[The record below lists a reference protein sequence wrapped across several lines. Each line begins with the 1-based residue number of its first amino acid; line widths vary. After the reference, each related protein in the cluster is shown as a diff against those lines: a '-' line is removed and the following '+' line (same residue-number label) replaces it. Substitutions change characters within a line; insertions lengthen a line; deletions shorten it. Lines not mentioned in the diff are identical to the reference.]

1 LLIRI
6 PEKQTESYHNMPDNF
21 EEIFSKIQTYI
32 MGKASESYSDK
43 VLELA
48 YDPLNVG
55 EIENPDGAAS
65 ATGECGDKM
74 QVHLKLSGELITEA
88 RFLTNGCGATLA
100 CGSAVTELAKG
111 KTPYEASKIYPQTVV
126 RYLDGLPASHMH
138 CAVLAVQAMRQAL
151 KSTKKSM
158 KSD

>member
-1 LLIRI
+1 M
-6 PEKQTESYHNMPDNF
+6 PENF
-21 EEIFSKIQTYI
+21 EKVISKIQSYI
-32 MGKASESYSDK
+32 MGKASEIYSDR

-65 ATGECGDKM
+65 VIGECGDRM
-74 QVHLKLSGELITEA
+74 LVHLKLSCGKITEA
-88 RFLTNGCGATLA
+88 RFLTTGCGATVA

-111 KTPYEASKIYPQTVV
+111 KTPYEASKIYPQTIV

-138 CAVLAVQAMRQAL
+138 CAVLAVQTIRQAL
-151 KSTKKSM
+151 KSIETSGGNDK
-158 KSD
+158 

>member
-1 LLIRI
+1 
-6 PEKQTESYHNMPDNF
+6 MPDNF
-21 EEIFSKIQTYI
+21 DKVFSKIQSYI
-32 MGKASESYSDK
+32 MGKASEIYSDK

-65 ATGECGDKM
+65 VTGECGDRM
-74 QVHLKLSGELITEA
+74 QVHLKLSCGKITEV
-88 RFLTNGCGATLA
+88 RFLTTGCGATVA

-111 KTPYEASKIYPQTVV
+111 KTPYEVSKIYPQTIVS
-126 RYLDGLPASHMH
+126 YLDGLPASHMH

-151 KSTKKSM
+151 KSIEE
-158 KSD
+158 SDENNK